1 MSLTDGLL
9 RLELLSDPEMLGVV
23 RSGVMRFTEV
33 MDFSE
38 ADCRGVTRVVDE
50 ALTNIVR
57 HAYGGRPWQ
66 PIEMTCRRMQER
78 TGKRQAGLEIVLVD
92 RGTPADRKKL
102 CGRPLDEI
110 RPGGLGIHLI
120 QEGVDVMQYA
130 TNVHRNRLRLVKYLP
145 AAETE
150 AKMAKGEN
158 GENFNPPTG

>member
-1 MSLTDGLL
+1 VSLAGGLL
-9 RLELLSDPEMLGVV
+9 RLELLSDPEMLSVV
-23 RSGVMRFTEV
+23 RSAVMRLSEELGFTEA
-33 MDFSE
+33 E
-38 ADCRGVTRVVDE
+38 CRGVTRAVDE
-50 ALTNIVR
+50 ALANIIR
-57 HAYGGRPWQ
+57 HAYGGRPGQ
-66 PIEMTCRRMQER
+66 PIELTCRRMRER
-78 TGKRQAGLEIVLVD
+78 TGMRRAGLEIVLVD

-145 AAETE
+145 ASETD

>member
-1 MSLTDGLL
+1 
-9 RLELLSDPEMLGVV
+9 
-23 RSGVMRFTEV
+23 MR
-33 MDFSE
+33 
-38 ADCRGVTRVVDE
+38 
-50 ALTNIVR
+50 
-57 HAYGGRPWQ
+57 
-66 PIEMTCRRMQER
+66 ER
-78 TGKRQAGLEIVLVD
+78 TGMRRAGLEIVLVD
-92 RGTPADRKKL
+92 RVTPADRKKL